1 MENVLVV
8 GGSGLIGRSL
18 SKLLLDNGF
27 DVAILSRSRN
37 SNSSIKQYYWNPEI
51 NEIDK
56 EAFVNTDIIINLSGE
71 NVGDSRWTTS
81 RKKKILDSR
90 VKTVELLFQKA
101 KEYNAVPKVFI
112 SASAVGFY
120 GAINSAQIF
129 SENDSSGNDFLAE
142 VCRAWEEKIFAFQRI
157 GTRVVVL
164 RTGAV
169 LSKNGGAL
177 AKMLPLAKLGIS
189 TQLGNGKQYMPWIHI
204 DDMCRMYLY
213 AINHS
218 LNGVY
223 NAVATEHITNK
234 QFAELL
240 SLTKHQKIVTPAT
253 PDFVLK
259 LALGE
264 MADMLLKGSRVSN
277 DKILSAGFQFQF
289 PNLKDALREIVT

>member
-1 MENVLVV
+1 MSNVLIV

-81 RKKKILDSR
+81 RKKQILDSR

-142 VCRAWEEKIFAFQRI
+142 VCRAWEEKIFVFESI

-204 DDMCRMYLY
+204 DDICRMYLY